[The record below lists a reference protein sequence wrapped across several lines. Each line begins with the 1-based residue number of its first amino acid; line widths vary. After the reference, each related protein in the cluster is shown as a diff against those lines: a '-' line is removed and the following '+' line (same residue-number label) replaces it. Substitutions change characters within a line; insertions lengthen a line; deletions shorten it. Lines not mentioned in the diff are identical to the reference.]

1 MSTQRRP
8 ILSVRD
14 LRVNLSH
21 RGRAGL
27 PVAGFDLDVSHG
39 EVVGLIGETG
49 AGKSLTAR
57 AITMLLPRG
66 ARIVGGE
73 IVFEGRN
80 LLGLDAEE
88 MRLIR
93 GSRIG
98 MIFQNPR
105 ESLVPVHTIERQL
118 KLVLKRTAGSNE
130 RTSRSYDDGVAEYR
144 RLLGALGLRDPER
157 VLKSYPHQLSGGM
170 AQRVFIALVLAGDPD
185 LLIADEPATG
195 LDAAT
200 QAQLLLEFGDLIR
213 EREKTAIVIT
223 HDLSSIIDVCDS
235 LAVMYAGRVV
245 ERGTV
250 ERVLGSPQHPYT
262 AGLLASANLSEG
274 AASTKYIPGTPPSP
288 FAPIAGCPFHPRCPE
303 AFEQCR
309 EIDPETTNIDGR
321 YVRCHLYA

>member
-1 MSTQRRP
+1 MDNGRAP
-8 ILSVRD
+8 ILRVRD
-14 LRVNLSH
+14 LRVNLSY

-27 PVAGFDLDVSHG
+27 PVAGLDLEVSHG

-73 IVFEGRN
+73 IIFEGKDIVALN
-80 LLGLDAEE
+80 AEE
-88 MRLIR
+88 MRQIR

-118 KLVLKRTAGSNE
+118 EMVLKKPAASDGQ
-130 RTSRSYDDGVAEYR
+130 TSRSYSHGVAEYR
-144 RLLGALGLRDPER
+144 RLLGALGLREPER

-170 AQRVFIALVLAGDPD
+170 AQRVFFALVLAGDPD

-200 QAQLLLEFGDLIR
+200 QAQLFLEFGKLIR
-213 EREKTAIVIT
+213 QLEKTAIIIT
-223 HDLSSIIDVCDS
+223 HDLSSIIDVCDT

-245 ERGTV
+245 ERGTL
-250 ERVLGSPQHPYT
+250 EQVLRNPRHPYT
-262 AGLLASANLSEG
+262 IGLLASANLSDDVG
-274 AASTKYIPGTPPSP
+274 STEYIPGTPPSP
-288 FAPIAGCPFHPRCPE
+288 FVPIAGCPFHPRCPE
-303 AFEQCR
+303 VFEKCR
-309 EIDPETTNIDGR
+309 EIDPRTVDIDGR
-321 YVRCHLYA
+321 SVRCHLHG

>member
-1 MSTQRRP
+1 MHTDRAP
-8 ILSVRD
+8 ILRVRD

-27 PVAGFDLDVSHG
+27 PVAGFDLDVSQG
-39 EVVGLIGETG
+39 EVVGIIGETG
-49 AGKSLTAR
+49 AGKSLATR

-73 IVFEGRN
+73 ILFEGHSLIR
-80 LLGLDAEE
+80 LDREQ
-88 MRLIR
+88 MRRMR

-118 KLVLKRTAGSNE
+118 RLVLRKPAGRHD
-130 RTSRSYDDGVAEYR
+130 RTSRSYEEGVAEYR
-144 RLLGALGLRDPER
+144 RLLGVLGLHEPER

-200 QAQLLLEFGDLIR
+200 QAQLLLEFGELIR
-213 EREKTAIVIT
+213 ERDKTAIIIT

-245 ERGTV
+245 ERGAV
-250 ERVLGSPQHPYT
+250 NQVLATPQHPYT
-262 AGLLASANLSEG
+262 IGLLASANLSDE
-274 AASTKYIPGTPPSP
+274 ATRTEYIPGTPPSP
-288 FAPIAGCPFHPRCPE
+288 FAPVAGCPFNPRCPE
-303 AFEQCR
+303 VFDRCR
-309 EIDPETTNIDGR
+309 DSEPQPVVSDGR
-321 YVRCHLYA
+321 YVRCHLHG

>member
-1 MSTQRRP
+1 MNTRPRP
-8 ILSVRD
+8 ILRVRD
-14 LRVNLSH
+14 LRVDLHH

-27 PVAGFDLDVSHG
+27 PVAGFDLEVSRG
-39 EVVGLIGETG
+39 EMVGLIGETG

-66 ARIVGGE
+66 ARVVGGE
-73 IVFEGRN
+73 IAFEGRN
-80 LLGLDAEE
+80 LLELDAEE

-118 KLVLKRTAGSNE
+118 TLVLKRAARNDTRTA
-130 RTSRSYDDGVAEYR
+130 RSYGDGAAEFR

-170 AQRVFIALVLAGDPD
+170 AQRVFIALVLVSDPD

-200 QAQLLLEFGDLIR
+200 QAQLLLEFGELIR
-213 EREKTAIVIT
+213 EREKTAIIIT
-223 HDLSSIIDVCDS
+223 HDLSSIIDVSDS

-262 AGLLASANLSEG
+262 KGLLASANLSED
-274 AASTKYIPGTPPSP
+274 AASTEYIPGTPPSP
-288 FAPIAGCPFHPRCPE
+288 FAPIAACPFHPRCPE
-303 AFEQCR
+303 AFEPCR
-309 EIDPETTNIDGR
+309 ESDPETTKVAGR
-321 YVRCHLYA
+321 YVRCHLYG

>member
-1 MSTQRRP
+1 MDSGQAP

-14 LRVNLSH
+14 LRVSLSY

-27 PVAGFDLDVSHG
+27 PIAGLDLEVLPG

-57 AITMLLPRG
+57 AIMMLLPRG

-73 IVFEGRN
+73 IIFEGRDIV
-80 LLGLDAEE
+80 GLDAEQ
-88 MRLIR
+88 MRRIR

-98 MIFQNPR
+98 MVFQNPR

-118 KLVLKRTAGSNE
+118 ELVLKKPAASDR
-130 RTSRSYDDGVAEYR
+130 RTSRSYNDGVAEYR
-144 RLLGALGLRDPER
+144 RLLGALGLQEPER
-157 VLKSYPHQLSGGM
+157 ILKSYPHQLSGGM
-170 AQRVFIALVLAGDPD
+170 AQRVFFALVLAGDPD

-200 QAQLLLEFGDLIR
+200 QAQLMLEFEKLIR
-213 EREKTAIVIT
+213 ELGKTAIIIT
-223 HDLSSIIDVCDS
+223 HDLSSIIDICDT

-250 ERVLGSPQHPYT
+250 DNVLRHPRHPYT
-262 AGLLASANLSEG
+262 TGLLASANLSG
-274 AASTKYIPGTPPSP
+274 DVGSTEYIPGTPPSP
-288 FAPIAGCPFHPRCPE
+288 FVPIAGCPFHPRCPE
-303 AFEQCR
+303 AFEKCR
-309 EIDPETTNIDGR
+309 EIDPQTTDVDGR
-321 YVRCHLYA
+321 SVRCHLYG